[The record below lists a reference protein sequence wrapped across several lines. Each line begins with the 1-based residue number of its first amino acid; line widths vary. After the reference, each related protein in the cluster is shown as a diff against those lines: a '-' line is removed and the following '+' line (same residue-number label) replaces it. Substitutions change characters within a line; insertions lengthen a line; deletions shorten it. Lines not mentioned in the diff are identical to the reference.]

1 MVRKTLLVCGI
12 LASFLYVAMTL
23 LVGMLWEGYSSWSQT
38 ISELSA
44 IGAPTR
50 PLWIVLAAV
59 YTVLMIAFG
68 WGVLKSASHNRA
80 LRVVGAL
87 LVIQGVF
94 GFFWPPM
101 HQREVL
107 AAGGATLTDAMH
119 IAWTIVTSL
128 FFMLALGFGTV
139 AFGKRFRLYSIA
151 TMVIVFASGAWT
163 GTYASRIEANLP
175 TPYAGFWERIN
186 TTAFM
191 VWIAVL
197 AIAILR
203 TRDIAVITSRRQDAE
218 AA

>member
-1 MVRKTLLVCGI
+1 MVRKALLVCGI
-12 LASFLYVAMTL
+12 LASTLYVAMTL
-23 LVGMLWEGYSSWSQT
+23 VVGMLWEGYSPWSQT

-50 PLWIVLAAV
+50 PLWLVLAAV

-68 WGVLKSASHNRA
+68 WGVLKSASQNRA
-80 LRVVGAL
+80 LRVAGAL

-94 GFFWPPM
+94 GLFWPPM
-101 HQREVL
+101 HQRAAL
-107 AAGGATLTDAMH
+107 AAGGATLTDTMH

-128 FFMLALGFGTV
+128 FFMFALGFGAV

-151 TMVIVFASGAWT
+151 TMVIVFAAGAWT
-163 GTYASRIEANLP
+163 GTYASGIEANLP
-175 TPYAGFWERIN
+175 TPWAGVWERIN

-197 AIAILR
+197 AMALLR
-203 TRDIAVITSRRQDAE
+203 TGKMAVVASRRQDAE